1 MVRLAVVRHPNA
13 EARHRS
19 STTASR
25 GAVPEFVLIHGLAS
39 NARMWD
45 GVGAALAERG
55 YASIAVDLRGHGRS
69 PKPPVYG
76 EGHEEPGYGFDE
88 VSADVLQLLDDEGL
102 VDDRRPTIV
111 GQSLGGNVVV
121 ELAANHPGR
130 IRAVAAI
137 DGGVIRLGE
146 RFPDWNECE
155 SRLAPP
161 DLAGTPVER
170 IRAWMTSAHPDW
182 PQSGIEGSLA
192 NFEVRHDGTIAAW
205 LSRDRHLAILR
216 ALWEHDPVA
225 SFARLAVPAAL
236 LLADSAAD
244 WSHDKA
250 VGAAQCANASPV
262 PVDIEWFAGADH
274 DLHAQ
279 HPVRTA
285 DSLIRLHEK
294 ANTAALQST
303 RNASI
308 PHPASPPHTASSPP
322 SPVLSPVP
330 SPENGST
337 PR

>member
-1 MVRLAVVRHPNA
+1 MVRLAVVRHV
-13 EARHRS
+13 HD
-19 STTASR
+19 TT
-25 GAVPEFVLIHGLAS
+25 PEFVLIHGLAS

-45 GVGAALAERG
+45 GVGAALADRG

-69 PKPPVYG
+69 PKPPVHG
-76 EGHEEPGYGFDE
+76 EGHEDPGYGFDA
-88 VSADVLQLLDDEGL
+88 VSADVLQLLEEEGL
-102 VDDRRPTIV
+102 VGERRPTIV
-111 GQSLGGNVVV
+111 GQSWGGNVVM
-121 ELAANHPGR
+121 EIAASHPGR

-137 DGGVIRLGE
+137 DGGVIKLAQ
-146 RFPDWNECE
+146 RFPDWDECA

-161 DLAGTPVER
+161 DLAGTPVDR
-170 IRAWMTSAHPDW
+170 IREWLTSAHPDW
-182 PQSGIEGSLA
+182 PESGIEGSLA
-192 NFEVRHDGTIAAW
+192 NFEVRHDGTIAPW

-250 VGAAQCANASPV
+250 VGAAECADASPV
-262 PVDIEWFAGADH
+262 PVDIEWFADADH

-279 HPVRTA
+279 HPERTA

-294 ANTAALQST
+294 AHAAAQPPASNTAS
-303 RNASI
+303 R
-308 PHPASPPHTASSPP
+308 
-322 SPVLSPVP
+322 PVAPVT

-337 PR
+337 TR

>member
-1 MVRLAVVRHPNA
+1 MVRLAVVRHLRAKATHDTKKTP
-13 EARHRS
+13 
-19 STTASR
+19 SR
-25 GAVPEFVLIHGLAS
+25 GAAPEFVLIHGLAS

-69 PKPPVYG
+69 PKPPVHG
-76 EGHEEPGYGFDE
+76 EGHEDPGYGFDA
-88 VSADVLQLLDDEGL
+88 VSADILELFEDEGL

-111 GQSLGGNVVV
+111 GQSWGGNVVV
-121 ELAANHPGR
+121 EIAANHPGR
-130 IRAVAAI
+130 VRAVAAI
-137 DGGVIRLGE
+137 DGGVIKLAQ
-146 RFPDWNECE
+146 RFPEWDECE

-161 DLAGTPVER
+161 NLAGTPVER
-170 IRAWMTSAHPDW
+170 IREWMMSAHPDW
-182 PQSGIEGSLA
+182 PESGIEGSLA
-192 NFEVRHDGTIAAW
+192 NFEVRSDGTIVAW

-250 VGAAQCANASPV
+250 VGAAECANASPAS
-262 PVDIEWFAGADH
+262 VDIEWFVDADH

-279 HPVRTA
+279 YPVRTA
-285 DSLIRLHEK
+285 DSLIRLHE
-294 ANTAALQST
+294 ST
-303 RNASI
+303 HTHTSAPRPTPNI
-308 PHPASPPHTASSPP
+308 ASPPAG
-322 SPVLSPVP
+322 PVP

>member
-1 MVRLAVVRHPNA
+1 MVRLAVVRHSHA
-13 EARHRS
+13 GASRR
-19 STTASR
+19 STTSPND
-25 GAVPEFVLIHGLAS
+25 GTPEFVLIHGLAS

-45 GVGAALAERG
+45 GVGTALAARG

-69 PKPPVYG
+69 PKPPVQG
-76 EGHEEPGYGFDE
+76 EGHEDPGYGFDA
-88 VSADVLQLLDDEGL
+88 VSADVLQVLEDEGL
-102 VDDRRPTIV
+102 VDERRPTIV
-111 GQSLGGNVVV
+111 GQSWGGNVVV
-121 ELAANHPGR
+121 EIAANHPGR
-130 IRAVAAI
+130 VRAVAAI
-137 DGGVIRLGE
+137 DGGVIKLAE
-146 RFPDWNECE
+146 RFPDWADCE

-182 PQSGIEGSLA
+182 PESGIEGSLA

-250 VGAAQCANASPV
+250 VGAAECADASPI
-262 PVDIEWFAGADH
+262 PVDIEWFADADH

-279 HPVRTA
+279 HPERTA

-294 ANTAALQST
+294 THADPPRPDPNT
-303 RNASI
+303 
-308 PHPASPPHTASSPP
+308 ASPPAH
-322 SPVLSPVP
+322 PVH